1 MANKQIITFQA
12 PNSTVVETSALHEVL
27 SYLRATGQEKNCSE
41 LVWAEI
47 ETLLLHNVAPAFWQP
62 FKNPPEDER
71 EAFNV
76 FHLAIKQLSHN
87 LSTFDNTICTL
98 NVLQYGALDR
108 FKSLAQGILLARA
121 PFNHQ
126 NLVKK
131 FFDLSFKVFCHSDD
145 SHDDSA
151 EGLFC
156 QGCNE
161 EVDQCVCRD
170 ILEKFG
176 EVNRFEN
183 YNFL

>member
-1 MANKQIITFQA
+1 M
-12 PNSTVVETSALHEVL
+12 HEVL
-27 SYLRATGQEKNCSE
+27 SYLRATGQEKNGCE

-47 ETLLLHNVAPAFWQP
+47 ETLLLHKVAPAFWKP

-71 EAFNV
+71 DAFDT
-76 FHLAIKQLSHN
+76 FHLAIKQLFLN
-87 LSTFDNTICTL
+87 LSTFDNTVYTL
-98 NVLQYGALDR
+98 NVLQNGALDR

-156 QGCNE
+156 QGCSQE
-161 EVDQCVCRD
+161 ADQCVCKD

-176 EVNRFEN
+176 EVNRLVITLHELWW
-183 YNFL
+183 NFDKKIFAIETLCV